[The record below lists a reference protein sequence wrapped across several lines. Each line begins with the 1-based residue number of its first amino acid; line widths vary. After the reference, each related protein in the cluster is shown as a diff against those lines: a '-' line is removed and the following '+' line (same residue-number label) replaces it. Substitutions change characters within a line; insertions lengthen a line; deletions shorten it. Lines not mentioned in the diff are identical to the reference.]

1 MGGDLVG
8 EGEKKR
14 SKLEDNRPII
24 LLAGRL
30 SSSTGAHLYL

>member
-14 SKLEDNRPII
+14 SKLEDVDVNI

-30 SSSTGAHLYL
+30 SSSTGAHL